1 MVSGS
6 EVLHAKYLRSVS
18 KIGRIKEIS
27 EGYGQL
33 NTVIVIDQKR
43 PKGFPEFVPKPSNY
57 SRFVC
62 YVRHGGS
69 TVVSGIFQLSGVMQS
84 LISLLWPC
92 VDPYN
97 DVHSS
102 VLSTE
107 YLFTVPRMRKV
118 RSPLPANI
126 STPQREHYAAN

>member
-57 SRFVC
+57 RRFVC

-92 VDPYN
+92 VCP
-97 DVHSS
+97 
-102 VLSTE
+102 
-107 YLFTVPRMRKV
+107 F
-118 RSPLPANI
+118 I
-126 STPQREHYAAN
+126 STQYGVPIHSPADEESPITITG